1 MPPPCILVGVTSK
14 PFKNWRPL
22 TPVIFEPHGPSSH
35 FKRCEERQW
44 LAILW
49 GFRKSARRRRPRP
62 PAGPMLEVGGASP
75 IPREPTSRQPS
86 KISDPPRSRQEA
98 ARSGQARVRAG
109 GRVALRKAHANRPM
123 PPWGLKAARGC
134 EIPPGRQEERRALRA
149 QAALAYHHDRSGEGC

>member
-75 IPREPTSRQPS
+75 IPGSRP
-86 KISDPPRSRQEA
+86 A
-98 ARSGQARVRAG
+98 ARSTTGAAQEPLGRSQSRP
-109 GRVALRKAHANRPM
+109 RVAQEAICLLAE
-123 PPWGLKAARGC
+123 ARGIRMPQAAKQSSQAISPDTIFF
-134 EIPPGRQEERRALRA
+134 ESTLFRALDAWVHSCQRY
-149 QAALAYHHDRSGEGC
+149 L